1 MQLAVA
7 DLSQRL
13 APRAIRS
20 HQKIFRVSFVSGSAG
35 ATLCAIQNLQR
46 KVFRMVK
53 VLTVAL
59 KPTAVSSHA
68 STERPARRQL
78 SFVR

>member
-1 MQLAVA
+1 MTA
-7 DLSQRL
+7 SRL
-13 APRAIRS
+13 C
-20 HQKIFRVSFVSGSAG
+20 
-35 ATLCAIQNLQR
+35 TIQNVWQ

-68 STERPARRQL
+68 STEGPARRRL
-78 SFVR
+78 SFGR